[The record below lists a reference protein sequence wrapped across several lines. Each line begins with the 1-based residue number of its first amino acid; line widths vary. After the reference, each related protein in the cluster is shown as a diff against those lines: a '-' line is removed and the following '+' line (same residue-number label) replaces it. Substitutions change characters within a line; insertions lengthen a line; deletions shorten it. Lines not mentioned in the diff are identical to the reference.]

1 MRRLT
6 ILFLAVV
13 FMIAVLGATPGLA
26 ADKVSI
32 RWGSTST
39 KSGFYAYFV
48 ALAKT
53 VMKHYPEI
61 DITVVETGAG
71 LDNLKRLNEG
81 TVDLGGTNTA
91 VAFAQYAGVA
101 DYKDKPK
108 FSKLRSLWGGF
119 VLPIN
124 IFVRTDSKVKTI
136 DQLNGKPFSHIP
148 GSSADRLV
156 MFLFKANGIKPK
168 LLPLGAAGALDAV
181 RMKRSV
187 GTERLGIGE
196 AAILSLQATV
206 DLTFLPV
213 TKDMVAK
220 TEAVYPGQV
229 QSMVLPA
236 KSYPGQDEGVPSLAY
251 SLAEYTT
258 SDLPAEVAYKVAKA
272 VHLDSEQ
279 LAGLSKSLA
288 KGQFASAPWKLIYQD
303 VPLHLGAYKYFK
315 EIGVKVPDKLV
326 PPEAK

>member
-1 MRRLT
+1 MRRLMV
-6 ILFLAVV
+6 LV
-13 FMIAVLGATPGLA
+13 IAVMFMVAASGVTSALA

-53 VMKHYPEI
+53 VMKHYPEV

-91 VAFAQYAGVA
+91 VAYAQYDAVA
-101 DYKDKPK
+101 EYKGKPK

-124 IFVRTDSKVKTI
+124 IFVRTDSGVKKLE
-136 DQLNGKPFSHIP
+136 DLNGKPFSHIP

-156 MFLFKANGIKPK
+156 MFLFKANGIKPR

-187 GTERLGIGE
+187 GSERLGIGE

-206 DLTFLPV
+206 KLSFLPV
-213 TKDMVAK
+213 PQAMVDK
-220 TEAVYPGQV
+220 TNAQYQGQV
-229 QSMVLPA
+229 QSMMLPA
-236 KSYPGQDEGVPSLAY
+236 KSYPGQDQAVPSLAY

-258 SDLPAEVAYKVAKA
+258 SDLPAEVAYKVVKA
-272 VHLDSEQ
+272 VYLDRER

-288 KGQFASAPWKLIYQD
+288 KGQFASAPWQLTYQN
-303 VPLHLGAYKYFK
+303 VPLHAGAYKFFK
-315 EIGVKVPDKLV
+315 EIGVKVPDHLI